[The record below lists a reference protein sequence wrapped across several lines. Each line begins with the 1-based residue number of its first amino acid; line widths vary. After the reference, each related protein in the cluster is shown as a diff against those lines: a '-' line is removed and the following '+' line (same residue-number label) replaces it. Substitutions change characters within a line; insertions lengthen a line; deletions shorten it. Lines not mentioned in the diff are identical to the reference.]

1 MARTKEPEKEG
12 GRMKIAIIGAGAMG
26 SLFAGRLAEKDYS
39 VSLIEVSGRMI
50 DAIGA
55 KGLRMMGL
63 FGEKAYS
70 LPVGP
75 ADRYI
80 NPFDLLIVF
89 TKGMHTSSAME
100 AAKHVIGKDTW
111 ALTVQNGI
119 GNVEAIESFIARDR
133 IVMGMTNWPSTL
145 IEPGLVNVPGE
156 GEIKVWAA
164 SGQASE
170 KLEAIASALDGAG
183 LNCKL
188 DPHVEVAIWEKLAFN
203 SALNSLAA
211 ITGLTVGEMGDRQES
226 RNIVFTI
233 LDEVI
238 AVAKARGLA
247 VDADHIRESVEH
259 AFANHRQHKPSM
271 LQDRLAG
278 RRMEIG
284 TITGAVS
291 KTGET
296 LGIATPVATTFAS
309 LLTLVDGADLRV

>member
-1 MARTKEPEKEG
+1 
-12 GRMKIAIIGAGAMG
+12 MKIAVIGAGAMG
-26 SLFAGRLAEKDYS
+26 GLFAGRLAEGNHE
-39 VSLIEVSGRMI
+39 VSLIEVSGAMI
-50 DAIGA
+50 DAITGQ
-55 KGLRMMGL
+55 GLRMNGL
-63 FGEKAYS
+63 FGENAYR

-75 ADRYI
+75 ADRYSD
-80 NPFDLLIVF
+80 PVDLLIVF
-89 TKGMHTSSAME
+89 TKGMHTTSAME
-100 AAKHVIGKDTW
+100 AARNVIGPDTW

-119 GNVEAIESFIARDR
+119 GNVEAIEAFITRDR

-145 IEPGLVNVPGE
+145 IEPGLINVPGE

-164 SGQASE
+164 NGQASAT
-170 KLEAIASALDGAG
+170 LEAIAGALDAAG

-203 SALNSLAA
+203 SALNSLTA
-211 ITGLTVGEMGDRQES
+211 ITGLTVGEVGDREES
-226 RNIVFTI
+226 REIVFTI
-233 LDEVI
+233 LDEVV

-247 VDADHIRESVEH
+247 VDADHIRQSVEH

-291 KTGET
+291 KAGAA
-296 LGIATPVATTFAS
+296 LGIAAPVTRTFAN
-309 LLTLVDGADLRV
+309 LLTIVDGEASRV